1 MQHRGDCC
9 LKLDAEHPTTLDYPL
24 GSFWKTRPYAHIGD
38 EEGQG
43 IHIRGASLVRWNPG
57 QCFLLGFCLIFP
69 QPQEL
74 TSPSPPGT
82 EGSLGWGPDRGE
94 EG

>member
-1 MQHRGDCC
+1 MFFLEDKALR
-9 LKLDAEHPTTLDYPL
+9 L
-24 GSFWKTRPYAHIGD
+24 GD

-43 IHIRGASLVRWNPG
+43 VHIRGASLVRWNAA

-69 QPQEL
+69 QPREL

-82 EGSLGWGPDRGE
+82 EGSLG
-94 EG
+94 